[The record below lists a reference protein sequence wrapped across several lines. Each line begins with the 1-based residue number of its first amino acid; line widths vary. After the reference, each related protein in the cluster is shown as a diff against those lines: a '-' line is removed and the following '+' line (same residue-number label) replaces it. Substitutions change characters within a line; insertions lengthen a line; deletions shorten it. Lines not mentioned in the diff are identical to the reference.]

1 MKKSNDNYPSSF
13 LQRNTHKADV
23 EMVRSHAAIRNSK
36 KPGCGDV
43 NARVHVWSAERRA
56 AAAEGVSDGQISGGG
71 GAPEGGVLLPSSSSL
86 SSSHA
91 LAPLEIG
98 ENS

>member
-71 GAPEGGVLLPSSSSL
+71 APEGGVLPL